1 MEFPQPIK
9 KQARE
14 KAGFRCCLCHEVL
27 TFDVHHIDPD
37 KGNDFDNAVALCC
50 NCHRIYGGDPKNR
63 PLIIQAR
70 NWWYEHVAITHDY
83 RKEEMNIIRRLEDKM
98 DKVASQTDVLPM
110 MGDFIIDTWDK
121 VNMIYEQAKQKDYE
135 GLANNISSAS
145 DTLSTVSSG
154 MAIISSG
161 LVDSYGK
168 NVQVVDSPKIM
179 CYHCNSSFDISE
191 VIDEKWAPHQLR
203 VGL

>member
-1 MEFPQPIK
+1 
-9 KQARE
+9 
-14 KAGFRCCLCHEVL
+14 
-27 TFDVHHIDPD
+27 
-37 KGNDFDNAVALCC
+37 
-50 NCHRIYGGDPKNR
+50 
-63 PLIIQAR
+63 
-70 NWWYEHVAITHDY
+70 
-83 RKEEMNIIRRLEDKM
+83 
-98 DKVASQTDVLPM
+98 M

-191 VIDEKWAPHQLR
+191 VIDEKCPNCKRDIGVPLE
-203 VGL
+203 